1 MNWVQGADC
10 APSTCAGKRIWSGTI
25 DDDLEDTP
33 LALALLEN
41 RQVLRAVQALATHPL
56 CRAPSCSSSPPLEE
70 SPHWPAALVRSEE
83 HTSELQSRPHLV
95 CRPLLETKNRIQG
108 LQP

>member
-41 RQVLRAVQALATHPL
+41 RQVLRAVQL
-56 CRAPSCSSSPPLEE
+56 
-70 SPHWPAALVRSEE
+70 
-83 HTSELQSRPHLV
+83 
-95 CRPLLETKNRIQG
+95 
-108 LQP
+108 